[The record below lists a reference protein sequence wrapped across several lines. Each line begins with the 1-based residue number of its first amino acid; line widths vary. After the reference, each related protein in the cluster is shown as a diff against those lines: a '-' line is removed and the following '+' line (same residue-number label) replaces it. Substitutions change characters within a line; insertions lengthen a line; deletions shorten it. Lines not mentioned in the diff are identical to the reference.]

1 MSEKKLEKK
10 VRKLAKWARK
20 NDFSY
25 ASIFAMAPDNEH
37 ERWYANGAF
46 TDADGELSRV
56 SCFFTDEE
64 VANG

>member
-20 NDFSY
+20 NGFSY
-25 ASIFAMAPDNEH
+25 ASIFTMAPDNEH

-46 TDADGELSRV
+46 TDANGELSRV